1 MSEINANIQSNNN
14 NILIILVGNKLDEER
29 NRMVTKKEGERLA
42 QVNEYY
48 FIDNYLLFSLIKF
61 DYL

>member
-14 NILIILVGNKLDEER
+14 NILIILVGNKLDEEK

-42 QVNEYY
+42 QVIVRKVTYNTLS
-48 FIDNYLLFSLIKF
+48 YLYMYNS
-61 DYL
+61 